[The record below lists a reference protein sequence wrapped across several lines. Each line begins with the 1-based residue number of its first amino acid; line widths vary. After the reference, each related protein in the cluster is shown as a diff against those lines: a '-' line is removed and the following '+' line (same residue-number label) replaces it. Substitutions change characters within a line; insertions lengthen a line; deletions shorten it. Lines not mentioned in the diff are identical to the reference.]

1 MITIQSSGAQRLFY
15 HLVCTWKNLSADILG
30 SKSLYAETESDL
42 EMGQMK
48 VIYSKQLHA
57 DSYTGCAQ

>member
-1 MITIQSSGAQRLFY
+1 L
-15 HLVCTWKNLSADILG
+15 ADVLG
-30 SKSLYAETESDL
+30 SKSTNAETESNL

-48 VIYSKQLHA
+48 VSYSKQLHA

>member
-1 MITIQSSGAQRLFY
+1 M
-15 HLVCTWKNLSADILG
+15 WKNLSAEILG
-30 SKSLYAETESDL
+30 SKSLYAEMESNL

-48 VIYSKQLHA
+48 ASYNKQLHA